1 MFREAVISSGRAG
14 IGETP
19 IFAEGSIRE
28 PLWNDRCWR
37 KAVIRQTVGVA
48 NLAQGGVIFGLN
60 MALNE
65 EVNVKDGR
73 MAASSPFYSIMPT
86 A

>member
-37 KAVIRQTVGVA
+37 KAVVRRA
-48 NLAQGGVIFGLN
+48 NDHAGSESLVEIAVVPEGEGAGLS
-60 MALNE
+60 A
-65 EVNVKDGR
+65 
-73 MAASSPFYSIMPT
+73 
-86 A
+86 